1 MQNMRRETLGSHLR
15 IVSADYCVTC
25 GTEIGEGRSE
35 LLAPGYLGFAGAH
48 CCCLDCFSRAEAHCG
63 RQAEK
68 WASSSQ
74 PSAPDDRIAETLAD
88 QQSPNVASD
97 VVSSRGEK
105 ETVEIKG
112 RKPSGKF
119 DRASYQKAY
128 MRDYM
133 RKYRRRKAEKEQAK

>member
-1 MQNMRRETLGSHLR
+1 
-15 IVSADYCVTC
+15 
-25 GTEIGEGRSE
+25 
-35 LLAPGYLGFAGAH
+35 
-48 CCCLDCFSRAEAHCG
+48 
-63 RQAEK
+63 
-68 WASSSQ
+68 
-74 PSAPDDRIAETLAD
+74 LAD